1 MQTITLARDAME
13 MIPLIIPLAGMVF
26 ALIVIVIGAT
36 KGLLETRAK
45 ERTKREIAAYM
56 AEGSITS
63 EDAERI
69 LREPKGKKSCN
80 WI

>member
-1 MQTITLARDAME
+1 MNAITLGSDIGDMVP
-13 MIPLIIPLAGMVF
+13 IIVPLSGMVF

-36 KGLLETRAK
+36 KGLLETRTK
-45 ERTKREIAAYM
+45 ERTKREVAAYM

-69 LREPKGKKSCN
+69 LREPKGKKSGWC
-80 WI
+80 

>member
-13 MIPLIIPLAGMVF
+13 MIPIIIPLAGMIF
-26 ALIVIVIGAT
+26 ALLVIAIGAV

-45 ERTKREIAAYM
+45 EQTKREVAAYM

-69 LREPKGKKSCN
+69 LREPRGKKSC
-80 WI
+80 WW